1 MPSIVRSYTTDT
13 NVPIIIG
20 GLLVADNQTIVAG
33 DLVQING
40 TSRKVEA
47 AAAASTTII
56 GIADNSITTTTAT
69 ANDVISVTLA
79 RSQVVRIPFTN
90 AGTKKTFAQTDL
102 YTTAFDLLNKTTLAP
117 DDTTGGMC
125 YVQAYDN
132 TNLTVDVIIGT
143 ANQAYVG

>member
-13 NVPIIIG
+13 NVPIVVG
-20 GLLVADNQTIVAG
+20 GLLVADSQTIVAG

-40 TSRKVEA
+40 TSRKVEVA
-47 AAAASTTII
+47 VAASTTII
-56 GIADNSITTTTAT
+56 GIANNSITTTTAT
-69 ANDVISVTLA
+69 VADVLSVTLI
-79 RSQVVRIPFTN
+79 RGQVIRLPFTN

-102 YTTAFDLLNKTTLAP
+102 YTTAYDLLNKTTVAP

-132 TNLTVDVIIGT
+132 TNLTVDVIFAT
-143 ANQAYVG
+143 ANLVAVG